1 MATTNNSSYHVEI
14 DVQQKRPTGEI
25 ACGDVFQSTIL
36 RNEGRTI
43 LVLSDGIGHGIKA
56 SVLATLTA
64 TMARKY
70 SSFHTKPEVAAGII
84 MKALPKSSD
93 GKESYA
99 TFTIVELEDDGFV
112 RIINYDNPPSVIIR
126 NGLLYQPKQYELK
139 IRGEENLGKL
149 LRCREF
155 HARKEDRIIFMSDGV
170 PQSGLGS
177 QVYPMGWG
185 VEKMG
190 EFALNQINR
199 MPDIS
204 ATKLARKII
213 NQATMNDNFA
223 VKDDTTCGV
232 IYFREPRKFMLIT
245 GPPFYKIK
253 DFDFVGRIKDFTGKK
268 IICGGTTAEIIARE
282 LDLQVEIQHGN
293 KNLDDLP
300 PVASM
305 EGFEMVTEGILTLGK
320 VEEILENYDSD
331 TRLQDT
337 PPEEVVKL
345 LLQHD
350 SINIIVGTRINWAH
364 QDPEQPLE
372 LELRKFVVRRIV
384 NILINR
390 FFKKVQVEFVK
401 SFF

>member
-1 MATTNNSSYHVEI
+1 MNKPNYHIEI
-14 DVQQKRPTGEI
+14 DVQQKRPKGEV
-25 ACGDVFQSTIL
+25 ACGDVFQSTII
-36 RNEGRTI
+36 REERRTI

-64 TMARKY
+64 TMAVKY
-70 SSFHTKPEVAAGII
+70 TTLHTKPEVAARII
-84 MKALPKSSD
+84 METLPKSSD

-99 TFTIVELEDDGFV
+99 TFSIIELETDGLV
-112 RIINYDNPPSVIIR
+112 RIINYENPPVLILR
-126 NGLLYQPKQYELK
+126 NGNPYAAKEYDVN

-149 LRCREF
+149 LHCQEF
-155 HARKEDRIIFMSDGV
+155 YAQKEDRIIFMSDGV
-170 PQSGLGS
+170 PQSGLGNNR
-177 QVYPMGWG
+177 YPMGWG
-185 VEKMG
+185 IENVED
-190 EFALNQINR
+190 FSVNQINR
-199 MPDIS
+199 MPNIS

-213 NQATMNDNFA
+213 NQASMNDNFS
-223 VKDDTTCGV
+223 VIDDTTCGV

-253 DFDFVGRIKDFTGKK
+253 DFDFVGRIQGFAGKK

-282 LDLQVEIQHGN
+282 LNLEVEIQHGL

-300 PVASM
+300 PSAKM

-320 VEEILENYDSD
+320 VEEILENFNSD
-331 TRLQDT
+331 TKLKDT

-350 SINIIVGTRINWAH
+350 HIDIIVGTRINWAH

-372 LELRKFVVRRIV
+372 LELRKFVVKRIV
-384 NILINR
+384 KILVHK
-390 FFKKVQVEFVK
+390 FFKEVKVEYV
-401 SFF
+401 